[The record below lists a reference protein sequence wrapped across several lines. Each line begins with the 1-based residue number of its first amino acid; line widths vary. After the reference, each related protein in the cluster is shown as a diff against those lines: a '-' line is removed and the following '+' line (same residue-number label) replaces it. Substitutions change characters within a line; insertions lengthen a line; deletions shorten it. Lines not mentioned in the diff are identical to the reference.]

1 MNTDGKNVKV
11 QMVVVHTDLMSLS
24 AHWYSKP
31 VFRPMVL
38 SFWVIPTLGWMTLSQ
53 GLPSENTDIYIM
65 IHNST
70 KLTVMK

>member
-1 MNTDGKNVKV
+1 
-11 QMVVVHTDLMSLS
+11 
-24 AHWYSKP
+24 
-31 VFRPMVL
+31 MVL